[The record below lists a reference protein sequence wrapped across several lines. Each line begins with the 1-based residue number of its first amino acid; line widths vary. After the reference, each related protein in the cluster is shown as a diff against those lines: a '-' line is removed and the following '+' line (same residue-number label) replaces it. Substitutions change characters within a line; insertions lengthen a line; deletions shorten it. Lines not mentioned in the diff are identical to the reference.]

1 MMGRVL
7 QTGHVEAPP
16 EKAFALAI
24 DVARTPAWNSSS
36 IEATDITGPLSQVC
50 SIYVSVLRLAS
61 RRLECRWEVSRVER
75 PRLLEFT
82 GTAPGGGKATAKNRF
97 ESADAGTD
105 VTIEVDYELPGG
117 IVGGIADKLFVE
129 RAIERDFKH
138 SMENFKAICEAEIHV
153 PA

>member
-1 MMGRVL
+1 MMGHVL
-7 QTGHVEAPP
+7 QTGHVDAPP
-16 EKAFALAI
+16 EKAFAMAV
-24 DVARTPAWNSSS
+24 DVARTPEWNSSV
-36 IEATDITGPLSQVC
+36 IEVKDITGSLDQVG
-50 SIYVSVLRLAS
+50 SSYVSVLKLAG
-61 RRLECRWEVSRVER
+61 RRLEGRWEVSRVKR

-117 IVGGIADKLFVE
+117 FVGGMADKLFVE